1 MTIDRS
7 TLAFFDA
14 SCLIA
19 ATGSPQGG
27 SGFLMSLCARGLLN
41 GAVSHVVLLEAEH
54 NIAAKMGPRALERF
68 HQLLMDVPLALA
80 SLPAIPPEAAWQQ
93 YVNAKDAHVVAAS
106 LAIEAPYLLTLD
118 QGLIVQVT
126 NASLPIQAL
135 TPGDFI
141 RGVLP
146 HHLDYPNL
154 RA

>member
-1 MTIDRS
+1 
-7 TLAFFDA
+7 
-14 SCLIA
+14 
-19 ATGSPQGG
+19 
-27 SGFLMSLCARGLLN
+27 
-41 GAVSHVVLLEAEH
+41 
-54 NIAAKMGPRALERF
+54 
-68 HQLLMDVPLALA
+68 MDVPLALA

-93 YVNAKDAHVVAAS
+93 YVNGKDAHVVAAS
-106 LAIEAPYLLTLD
+106 LEIEAPYLLTLD